1 MIAAILDDK
10 TFKKLYDLA
19 YSLGLDVLCEVHD
32 AEEMQRMIN
41 LDVKIIGI
49 NNRNLK
55 TFEVN
60 LNTPKMREEGKILV
74 SESGVEGSE
83 DVKPLA
89 DSRADALLCGTVLME
104 ALNPKELIRE
114 FKDTYDKELL
124 KAKK

>member
-1 MIAAILDDK
+1 
-10 TFKKLYDLA
+10 
-19 YSLGLDVLCEVHD
+19 
-32 AEEMQRMIN
+32 MIN

-60 LNTPKMREEGKILV
+60 LNTTKKLSDMVTPKMREEGKILV
-74 SESGVEGSE
+74 SESGVEVSE
-83 DVKPLA
+83 DVKPLV

>member
-1 MIAAILDDK
+1 MYPRA
-10 TFKKLYDLA
+10 
-19 YSLGLDVLCEVHD
+19 GW
-32 AEEMQRMIN
+32 
-41 LDVKIIGI
+41 
-49 NNRNLK
+49 
-55 TFEVN
+55 
-60 LNTPKMREEGKILV
+60 
-74 SESGVEGSE
+74 EGSE

>member
-1 MIAAILDDK
+1 MYLR
-10 TFKKLYDLA
+10 
-19 YSLGLDVLCEVHD
+19 
-32 AEEMQRMIN
+32 AE
-41 LDVKIIGI
+41 
-49 NNRNLK
+49 
-55 TFEVN
+55 
-60 LNTPKMREEGKILV
+60 
-74 SESGVEGSE
+74 EGSE